1 MDQITGESAIEMW
14 KGALNDGIEH
24 IPPLPQ
30 EQIDE
35 LLNAPGWE
43 CVIGWIDRYGYPLT
57 STMGY
62 VMVDGKLCMSCAKT
76 RVKLRRLREDPRCS
90 VTVSNHAGPVEAIK
104 AVTLVGRARVTDDD
118 AFRRKVHELVNAK
131 MYAADD
137 PATQAALEVL
147 NSMDRVVIILDE
159 VERVYSVNGPAMAG
173 VVR

>member
-1 MDQITGESAIEMW
+1 MDQITGDAAVAMW
-14 KGALNDGIEH
+14 QGALNDRIER
-24 IPPLPQ
+24 IPPLQQ

-90 VTVSNHAGPVEAIK
+90 VTVSNHAGSVEAIM

-118 AFRRKVHELVNAK
+118 TLRRQVHELVNAK

-137 PATQAALEVL
+137 PATDAALEVL
-147 NSMDRVVIILDE
+147 NSMDRVVNILDE
-159 VERVYSVNGPAMAG
+159 VERIYSVNGPAMAG
-173 VVR
+173 ID